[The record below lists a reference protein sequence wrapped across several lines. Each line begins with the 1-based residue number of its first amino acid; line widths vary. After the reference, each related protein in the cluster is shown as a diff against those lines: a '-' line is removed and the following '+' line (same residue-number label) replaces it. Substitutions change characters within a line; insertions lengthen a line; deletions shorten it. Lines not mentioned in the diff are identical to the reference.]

1 MCYCFACCISTEME
15 LYICDQYMRH
25 LLRHILFRNDV
36 SLNLLAPCGSLYQLN
51 HIELLGCLV
60 DVSQSGKKKVLA
72 CEISNSYSSKYGGD
86 SFLGCSAVTVRHY
99 IPEKCYYLSGFVF
112 IAVLCKY

>member
-1 MCYCFACCISTEME
+1 MW
-15 LYICDQYMRH
+15 H

-51 HIELLGCLV
+51 RIELLGCLV
-60 DVSQSGKKKVLA
+60 DVSQSGKKVVA

-86 SFLGCSAVTVRHY
+86 SFLGCSAVTVWHY
-99 IPEKCYYLSGFVF
+99 IQKSIIILV
-112 IAVLCKY
+112 ALCS